1 MCSSYDLV
9 CNNYDGDHKKDQTLV
24 MDREVVLILE
34 DHSNLIISNL
44 IIFLS

>member
-34 DHSNLIISNL
+34 DHSNSISNL
-44 IIFLS
+44 IIFLL

>member
-34 DHSNLIISNL
+34 DHSNSISNL